1 MANERLGEEPGRLCF
16 VIMPFGE
23 KDEHGKLIDFD
34 AVYRLII
41 KPAVESLAQERI
53 RIRCLRCDEVEK
65 AGLIHERMI
74 NFILDAEVAVVDIST
89 ANPNV
94 YYELG
99 VRHALRDRVTV
110 LIRRE
115 GTRNPFNIA
124 GMNTIDYDDSD
135 ADKIAQ
141 AQSLIGRFIRN
152 GLLSST
158 RDSLVHAAVP
168 GLEVSSRQGAITAS
182 RILRHAPANA
192 PRKEIR
198 LITGNLRHVS
208 LSSGAAEDQ
217 IDIWVSSENINMQ
230 MARVFDASVSA
241 LIRYLGARRDDV
253 GDIVEDTI
261 ADELRARM
269 RGRQQVNP
277 GMVVSTG
284 SGSLAESHH
293 VRRIFHVASVYGVI
307 GGGYHPI
314 AQVEQCVT
322 AALVQADRES
332 ARLEKAGEA
341 PYRSI
346 LFPLLTTGSGSAS
359 LVDNARKQL
368 EAARNYLEARAAITR
383 LERVCFLAPTKRHLS
398 ALQVALAELGIAEV
412 GAADAGATAGPAGE
426 AEPVADSHRPRAAD
440 CSHPGV
446 PVHAMAGSGR

>member
-1 MANERLGEEPGRLCF
+1 MANEEPNDEPGRLCF

-23 KDEHGKLIDFD
+23 KDDHGTLIDFD
-34 AVYRLII
+34 AVYAKII
-41 KPAVESLAQERI
+41 KPAVEALATDGI
-53 RIRCLRCDEVEK
+53 HFRCLRCDEVEQ

-74 NFILDAEVAVVDIST
+74 NYIFDAEVAVVDIST

-94 YYELG
+94 FYELG

-124 GMNTIDYDDSD
+124 GMNSIDYDASD
-135 ADKIAQ
+135 PEKIAQ
-141 AQSLIGRFIRN
+141 ARSMIGSFIRN
-152 GLLSST
+152 GMLSST

-168 GLEVSSRQGAITAS
+168 GLEISSRQGSIAAS
-182 RILRHAPANA
+182 RIFRYTPAHAHG
-192 PRKEIR
+192 REIR
-198 LITGNLRHVS
+198 LITGNLRNVN
-208 LSSGAAEDQ
+208 LNSGAADDQ

-230 MARVFDASVSA
+230 MARIFDASISA

-261 ADELRARM
+261 ADELRAKM

-284 SGSLAESHH
+284 SGSLADSHH

-314 AQVEQCVT
+314 AQVEQCIT
-322 AALVQADRES
+322 AALLQADRES
-332 ARLEKAGEA
+332 AWAEKAGER

-346 LFPLLTTGSGSAS
+346 VLPLLTTGSGSGS

-368 EAARNYLEARAAITR
+368 DAARNYLEARAAVTR
-383 LERVCFLAPTKRHLS
+383 LERVYFLAPTKRHLS
-398 ALQVALAELGIAEV
+398 ALQVALAELGI
-412 GAADAGATAGPAGE
+412 GKAGADDAAPATAAGDAASTDSARAVDAPSGGAPGNGACGAGP
-426 AEPVADSHRPRAAD
+426 
-440 CSHPGV
+440 
-446 PVHAMAGSGR
+446 

>member
-1 MANERLGEEPGRLCF
+1 MPTDELARQCF

-23 KDEHGKLIDFD
+23 KDDQGKLVDFN
-34 AVYRLII
+34 AVYEQVI
-41 KPAVESLAQERI
+41 KPAVESLAQDRI
-53 RIRCLRCDEVEK
+53 LIKCLRCDEVEK
-65 AGLIHERMI
+65 SGLIHERMI
-74 NFILDAEVAVVDIST
+74 NYILDAEVAVVDIST

-115 GTRNPFNIA
+115 GTRNPFNIT

-135 ADKIAQ
+135 PAKLEQARSKI
-141 AQSLIGRFIRN
+141 RNFIRN

-168 GLEVSSRQGAITAS
+168 GLEVTSRQGSIAAS
-182 RILRHAPANA
+182 RVYRYAPENS
-192 PRKEIR
+192 PGKEIW
-198 LITGNLRHVS
+198 LVTGNLRHVN
-208 LSSGAAEDQ
+208 LNAEFPDDQ
-217 IDIWVSSENINMQ
+217 IDVWVSSENINMQ
-230 MARVFDASVSA
+230 MARVFDASISGLV
-241 LIRYLGARRDDV
+241 RYLGARKDDI

-261 ADELRARM
+261 ADELRAKM

-284 SGSLAESHH
+284 SGSLAETHH

-314 AQVEQCVT
+314 AMVEQCIT
-322 AALVQADRES
+322 AALLQADRES
-332 ARLEKAGEA
+332 ARVAKAGEK

-346 LFPLLTTGSGSAS
+346 LFPLLTTGSGSS
-359 LVDNARKQL
+359 NLVDSARKQL
-368 EAARNYLEARAAITR
+368 EAARNYLEARAAVTR
-383 LERVCFLAPTKRHLS
+383 IERVCFLAPTRKHLS
-398 ALQVALAELGIAEV
+398 ALRVALAELGVAE
-412 GAADAGATAGPAGE
+412 AGPRARCDGDRSGGGE
-426 AEPVADSHRPRAAD
+426 PGIAPRA
-440 CSHPGV
+440 CSASP
-446 PVHAMAGSGR
+446 AGLINAST

>member
-1 MANERLGEEPGRLCF
+1 MPNEELGRLCF

-23 KDEHGKLIDFD
+23 KDDHGKLIDFD
-34 AVYRLII
+34 AVYRQII
-41 KPAVESLAQERI
+41 KPAVEALTQDRI
-53 RIRCLRCDEVEK
+53 RIHCLRCDEVEK

-74 NFILDAEVAVVDIST
+74 NYILDAEVAVVDIST

-124 GMNTIDYDDSD
+124 GMNTIDYDDSTPE
-135 ADKIAQ
+135 KIAQ
-141 AQSLIGRFIRN
+141 AQSMIRSFIRN

-168 GLEVSSRQGAITAS
+168 GLEISSRQGAIAAS
-182 RILRHAPANA
+182 RVHRYAPANA
-192 PRKEIR
+192 PGREIR
-198 LITGNLRHVS
+198 LITGNLRNVN
-208 LSSGAAEDQ
+208 LNSGAADDQ

-230 MARVFDASVSA
+230 MARIFDASISA

-261 ADELRARM
+261 ADELRAKM

-284 SGSLAESHH
+284 SGSLADSHH

-314 AQVEQCVT
+314 AQVEQCIT
-322 AALVQADRES
+322 AALLQADRES
-332 ARLEKAGEA
+332 ARAEKAGEK

-346 LFPLLTTGSGSAS
+346 VLPLLTTGSGSSS
-359 LVDNARKQL
+359 LVDSARKQL
-368 EAARNYLEARAAITR
+368 DAARNYLEARAAVTR
-383 LERVCFLAPTKRHLS
+383 LDRVYFLAPTKRHLS
-398 ALQVALAELGIAEV
+398 ALQVALAELGMAEV
-412 GAADAGATAGPAGE
+412 GAGDAAPVTVLPATQPGHCTSTDSAHAVDGTKAGAP
-426 AEPVADSHRPRAAD
+426 
-440 CSHPGV
+440 
-446 PVHAMAGSGR
+446 GSGAAGAAP